1 MLNSLKKL
9 KIENILIT
17 LAYPV
22 GMFIIMSL
30 MLLVLNKPNIILSSI
45 DIRTI
50 IRDTGIAATIAF
62 ALSFNLTS
70 GRLDLSLGSQRLV
83 GTIIGANLALSLG
96 LTGVWLL
103 VFAAVAGLLFGFIV
117 GMIFVMV
124 RIPSLIL
131 GIGMG
136 LILETVAYL
145 YSDGIGLNLF
155 GREGIDI
162 LKNIEFT
169 ILIVVVVATI
179 NLIMMAYTRYG
190 YHLKAI
196 QGSQRV
202 AMNSGIKVFKHAVL
216 SYTFAGGFVA
226 ISGVLFAAYNTQ
238 MEATLGFASNGPIVA
253 NIFPMMLGGYIGRKS
268 NAAIGIITAALSL
281 RIFSISLSRMALSES
296 TTAVFNML
304 LFVLFLIWLANENVF
319 KHRKE
324 VKKRI
329 IEAKN
334 KKLSLVLQVNNI

>member
-1 MLNSLKKL
+1 MLKLIKQLKL
-9 KIENILIT
+9 ENALIT

-22 GMFIIMSL
+22 GMFIVMSAF
-30 MLLVLNKPNIILSSI
+30 LLVMNKPNIILSSI

-83 GTIIGANLALSLG
+83 GTIIGANIALSFG

-103 VFAAVAGLLFGFIV
+103 VFAFATGMLFGFIV
-117 GMIFVMV
+117 GMIFVIV

-136 LILETVAYL
+136 LILETVAYIF
-145 YSDGIGLNLF
+145 SDGIGLNLF
-155 GREGIDI
+155 GRAGIEI
-162 LKNIEFT
+162 LRNIEFT
-169 ILIVVVVATI
+169 ILVVVIVATI
-179 NLIMMAYTRYG
+179 NFIMMAYTRYG

-196 QGSQRV
+196 QGSQRI

-253 NIFPMMLGGYIGRKS
+253 NIFPMMLGGYIGRRS

-281 RIFSISLSRMALSES
+281 KIFSISLSRMALSEA
-296 TTAVFNML
+296 TTSVFNML
-304 LFVLFLIWLANENVF
+304 LFVGFLIWLANEHVF
-319 KHRKE
+319 DNRKAINA
-324 VKKRI
+324 RLN
-329 IEAKN
+329 EAKM
-334 KKLSLVLQVNNI
+334 KKLSLVKVS

>member
-22 GMFIIMSL
+22 GMFIVMSL

-324 VKKRI
+324 VKNRI

-334 KKLSLVLQVNNI
+334 KRLSLVLQVNNI

>member
-1 MLNSLKKL
+1 MLKLIKQLKL
-9 KIENILIT
+9 ENALIT

-22 GMFIIMSL
+22 GMFLVMSAF
-30 MLLVLNKPNIILSSI
+30 LLVMNKPNIILSSI

-83 GTIIGANLALSLG
+83 GTIIGANLALSFG

-103 VFAAVAGLLFGFIV
+103 VFAFATGMLFGFIV
-117 GMIFVMV
+117 GMIFVIV

-136 LILETVAYL
+136 LILETVAYIF
-145 YSDGIGLNLF
+145 SDGIGLNLF
-155 GREGIDI
+155 GRAGIEI
-162 LKNIEFT
+162 LRNIEFT
-169 ILIVVVVATI
+169 ILVVVIVATI
-179 NLIMMAYTRYG
+179 NFIMMAYTRYG

-196 QGSQRV
+196 QGSQRI

-253 NIFPMMLGGYIGRKS
+253 NIFPMMLGGYIGRRS

-281 RIFSISLSRMALSES
+281 KIFSISLSRMALSEA
-296 TTAVFNML
+296 TTSVFNML
-304 LFVLFLIWLANENVF
+304 LFVGFLIWLANEHVF
-319 KHRKE
+319 DNRKAISA
-324 VKKRI
+324 RLN
-329 IEAKN
+329 EAKM
-334 KKLSLVLQVNNI
+334 KKLSLVKVS

>member
-1 MLNSLKKL
+1 MSKFIKSLKL
-9 KIENILIT
+9 ENVLIT

-22 GMFIIMSL
+22 GMFIVMSL
-30 MLLVLNKPNIILSSI
+30 MLLLFNKPSIILSSI
-45 DIRTI
+45 DVRTI

-83 GTIIGANLALSLG
+83 GTIIGANIALSLG
-96 LTGVWLL
+96 LSGVWLL
-103 VFAAVAGLLFGFIV
+103 VFAAMTGLLFGFIV
-117 GMIFVMV
+117 GMIFVIV

-136 LILETVAYL
+136 LILETVAYTF
-145 YSDGIGLNLF
+145 SDGMGLNLF

-162 LKNIEFT
+162 LRNIEFT
-169 ILIVVVVATI
+169 ILVVLVVATI
-179 NLIMMAYTRYG
+179 NFIMMAYTKYG

-238 MEATLGFASNGPIVA
+238 MEATLGFASNGPVVA
-253 NIFPMMLGGYIGRKS
+253 NIFPMMLGGYIGRRS
-268 NAAIGIITAALSL
+268 NAAIGIITASL
-281 RIFSISLSRMALSES
+281 TLKLFSISLSRMALSES
-296 TTAVFNML
+296 TTAVFNMV
-304 LFVLFLIWLANENVF
+304 LFVIFLIWLANEHVF
-319 KHRKE
+319 EHRSE
-324 VKKRI
+324 VKERI
-329 IEAKN
+329 KEAKL
-334 KKLSLVLQVNNI
+334 KKLTLNKAV

>member
-1 MLNSLKKL
+1 MLKLIKQLKL
-9 KIENILIT
+9 ENALIT

-22 GMFIIMSL
+22 GMFLVMSAF
-30 MLLVLNKPNIILSSI
+30 LLVMNKPNIILSSI

-83 GTIIGANLALSLG
+83 GTIIGANIALSFG

-103 VFAAVAGLLFGFIV
+103 VFAFATGMLFGFIV
-117 GMIFVMV
+117 GMIFVIV

-136 LILETVAYL
+136 LILETVAYIF
-145 YSDGIGLNLF
+145 SDGIGLNLF
-155 GREGIDI
+155 GRAGIEI
-162 LKNIEFT
+162 LRNIEFT
-169 ILIVVVVATI
+169 ILVVVIVATI
-179 NLIMMAYTRYG
+179 NFIMMAYTRYG

-196 QGSQRV
+196 QGSQRI

-253 NIFPMMLGGYIGRKS
+253 NIFPMMLGGYIGRRS

-281 RIFSISLSRMALSES
+281 KIFSISLSRMALSEA
-296 TTAVFNML
+296 TTSVFNML
-304 LFVLFLIWLANENVF
+304 LFVGFLIWLANEHVF
-319 KHRKE
+319 DNRKAINA
-324 VKKRI
+324 RLN
-329 IEAKN
+329 EAKM
-334 KKLSLVLQVNNI
+334 KKLSLVKVS